1 MPELS
6 PEILAKYEPVIGLEL
21 HAQLLTDTKAFC
33 SCKAGYSDIPNATVC
48 PICLGH
54 PGTLPVVNRRHVE
67 MAVLLGLAT
76 KCSIRPISAF
86 ARKNYFYP
94 DLSKGY
100 QITQFNDPI
109 CFEGSVTIE
118 MEEGLMK
125 DIGITRIHI
134 EEDAG
139 KSLHDIDID
148 TLVDFNRAGM
158 PLLEIVSEPDIRSAS
173 EAYRYMVTMR
183 QLVRYL
189 GVCDGNLEEGSLR
202 CDANVSVRL
211 KGNSVFGTKTE
222 IKNLNSFRNVEK
234 AIAYEIERHIAL
246 IESGGKV
253 QQVTMQWDASAQC
266 TKEMRSKEQAHD
278 YRYFQ
283 EPDLGYVRVSQDM
296 IDTQQSHLP
305 ELPLAMKL
313 RLQDQY
319 GIPGYDAGILI
330 EDKQLALF
338 FENTCSMLAI
348 QSKERFKFVSN
359 WILTEILKVLSDK
372 KIGIMQAEN
381 IKPSGIAEIV
391 DLFADEKISSKIA
404 KDVFAEYLQSGISPA
419 KYVADKG
426 LLQISDRT
434 EVERIVLSALEGE
447 EDNIAKYR
455 SGKNNLM
462 GYFISKVMKA
472 SGGKANPRLVNELLT
487 QYLQ

>member
-1 MPELS
+1 MSDIS

-33 SCKAGYSDIPNATVC
+33 SCKASYSDIPNATVC

-54 PGTLPVVNRRHVE
+54 PGTLPVVNKKHVE

-76 KCSIRPISAF
+76 QCSIRPISAF

-109 CFEGSVTIE
+109 CYQGTITIE
-118 MEEGLMK
+118 MEESMK
-125 DIGITRIHI
+125 SIGITRIHL

-148 TLVDFNRAGM
+148 TLIDFNRAGM
-158 PLLEIVSEPDIRSAS
+158 PLLEIVSEPDMRSAA

-189 GVCDGNLEEGSLR
+189 GICDGNLEEGSLR

-211 KGNSVFGTKTE
+211 KGSPTFGTKTE

-234 AIAYEIERHIAL
+234 AIAFEIERHIAL
-246 IESGGKV
+246 IESGGEV
-253 QQVTMQWDASAQC
+253 RQVTMQWDAASHS

-283 EPDLGYVRVSQDM
+283 EPDLGYVRVNEEL
-296 IDTQQSHLP
+296 ITQQQEHLP

-313 RLQDQY
+313 RLKDQY
-319 GIPGYDAGILI
+319 GIPGYDAGILT
-330 EDKQLALF
+330 EDKDLALF
-338 FENTCSMLAI
+338 FEHTCSKLTI
-348 QSKERFKFVSN
+348 QSKERYKFVSN
-359 WILTEILKVLSDK
+359 WILTEILKILSDR
-372 KIGIMQAEN
+372 KIGIAQASMIAPEA
-381 IKPSGIAEIV
+381 IAEIV

-404 KDVFAEYLQSGISPA
+404 KEVFAEYISSGISP
-419 KYVADKG
+419 KEYVAQHG
-426 LLQISDRT
+426 LMQISDHT
-434 EVERIVLSALEGE
+434 EVERIVLLSLEGE
-447 EDNIAKYR
+447 EENIEKYR

-472 SGGKANPRLVNELLT
+472 SGGKANPRMVNELLT
-487 QYLQ
+487 QHLQ

>member
-1 MPELS
+1 
-6 PEILAKYEPVIGLEL
+6 
-21 HAQLLTDTKAFC
+21 
-33 SCKAGYSDIPNATVC
+33 
-48 PICLGH
+48 
-54 PGTLPVVNRRHVE
+54 
-67 MAVLLGLAT
+67 
-76 KCSIRPISAF
+76 
-86 ARKNYFYP
+86 
-94 DLSKGY
+94 
-100 QITQFNDPI
+100 
-109 CFEGSVTIE
+109 
-118 MEEGLMK
+118 
-125 DIGITRIHI
+125 
-134 EEDAG
+134 
-139 KSLHDIDID
+139 
-148 TLVDFNRAGM
+148 
-158 PLLEIVSEPDIRSAS
+158 
-173 EAYRYMVTMR
+173 MVTMR

-202 CDANVSVRL
+202 CDANISVRL

-296 IDTQQSHLP
+296 IDIQQSHLP

-338 FENTCSMLAI
+338 FENTCSLLAI

-404 KDVFAEYLQSGISPA
+404 KDVFAEYLQSGISPV